1 MRAERIQL
9 GQYVNELVANSEFLY
24 FVSYQGLTVAE
35 FSEFRDALYEQE
47 AQCHVLKNTFVR
59 LALTQNGVELPEEH
73 ALAGDTAVI
82 YGSGD
87 ASAVA
92 KFIKTFAKGHEQVV
106 IKGGVLEGA
115 YLTAKEAEAVADMPS
130 KEQLQAMLL
139 GVLQGPSRNLVSV
152 LNQKAASIVYVI
164 QAYKNKLEE
173 SN

>member
-9 GQYVNELVANSEFLY
+9 GQYVNELVANADFLY
-24 FVSYQGLTVAE
+24 FVSYQGLSVAD
-35 FSEFRDALYEQE
+35 FSEFRDGLYEQE
-47 AQCHVLKNTFVR
+47 ASCHVLKNTFVR
-59 LALTQNGVELPEEH
+59 NALAQIDVELPEGH

-82 YGSGD
+82 YGSSD

-92 KFIKTFAKGHEQVV
+92 KFIKKFAKAHEQVV
-106 IKGGVLEGA
+106 IKGGVLDGS
-115 YLTAKEAEAVADMPS
+115 YLNAKEAAAVADMPS

-139 GVLQGPSRNLVSV
+139 GLLQAPSRNLVSV

-173 SN
+173 EN